1 MTYPQQVKKLR
12 LYIVTKLPL
21 SVYISELMSFVQD
34 FMVLDWHLVSHGLF
48 LVSHVFLFATLT
60 SAARL
65 GVSPPN
71 IPMTLSCCLHVVRH
85 IPTWR
90 IIRKTI
96 VSVFFKKTSQ
106 WLQVHPKSP
115 GFSWGSPTLVWMVAI
130 NPSWKRWEKRPII
143 LSVSSIGAG
152 FRKPSTVALDFKHGG
167 FLK

>member
-96 VSVFFKKTSQ
+96 VSVFLKKNLPVIASSSEVPCFLLGFSHFGVNGCDKSQLKTLGKTS
-106 WLQVHPKSP
+106 HNS
-115 GFSWGSPTLVWMVAI
+115 
-130 NPSWKRWEKRPII
+130 
-143 LSVSSIGAG
+143 
-152 FRKPSTVALDFKHGG
+152 
-167 FLK
+167 